1 MTRSPFVLA
10 LAEDSAA
17 EPVVTHEAIASR
29 ARELWLE
36 QGCPENCDEAI
47 WLEAEAEL
55 RAIQQHR
62 YRHPHLQMDTS
73 ESSQPGK
80 DIHHAP

>member
-10 LAEDSAA
+10 LAEDSAV

-36 QGCPENCDEAI
+36 QGCPTNCDEAI

-55 RAIQQHR
+55 IAIQQHR
-62 YRHPHLQMDTS
+62 YRHPHL
-73 ESSQPGK
+73 
-80 DIHHAP
+80 